1 MKKLLIVV
9 DFQNDFVTG
18 SLGFNEAPQLENH
31 IVHLIQT
38 FQQNHDDIIYTMDT
52 HQTNYLQTYEGLHL
66 PIAHCI
72 ENTPGWQL
80 YGKVKELLSDC
91 TCYKKETFPSLEMA
105 IDLKNKEYESVTLV
119 GLVSH
124 ICVLSN
130 AIMVKSA
137 LPDTPVR
144 VDLKGCA
151 SSDQITHQKSI
162 DVMKSLQIEIIE

>member
-1 MKKLLIVV
+1 M
-9 DFQNDFVTG
+9 
-18 SLGFNEAPQLENH
+18 
-31 IVHLIQT
+31 
-38 FQQNHDDIIYTMDT
+38 
-52 HQTNYLQTYEGLHL
+52 
-66 PIAHCI
+66 
-72 ENTPGWQL
+72 
-80 YGKVKELLSDC
+80 KELLSDC

-105 IDLKNKEYESVTLV
+105 NDLKNKEYESVTLV

-151 SSDQITHQKSI
+151 SSDQFTHQKSI

>member
-1 MKKLLIVV
+1 M
-9 DFQNDFVTG
+9 
-18 SLGFNEAPQLENH
+18 
-31 IVHLIQT
+31 
-38 FQQNHDDIIYTMDT
+38 
-52 HQTNYLQTYEGLHL
+52 
-66 PIAHCI
+66 
-72 ENTPGWQL
+72 
-80 YGKVKELLSDC
+80 KELLSDC

-105 IDLKNKEYESVTLV
+105 NDLKNKEYESVTLV

-130 AIMVKSA
+130 SIMVKSA

-151 SSDQITHQKSI
+151 SSDQIIHQKSI